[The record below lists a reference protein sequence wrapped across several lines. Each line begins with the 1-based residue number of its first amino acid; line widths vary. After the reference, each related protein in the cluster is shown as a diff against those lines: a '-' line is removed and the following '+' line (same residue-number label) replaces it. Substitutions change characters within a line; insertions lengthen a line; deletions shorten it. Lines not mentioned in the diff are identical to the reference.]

1 MFPEPITSGISMLLA
16 VILLPVILF
25 GMAGFFGLILLKM
38 LKGDSRDRSTVEEET
53 RMIQEIYNSLS
64 DMEKR
69 IESLETIIIEKEG
82 EHDE

>member
-1 MFPEPITSGISMLLA
+1 MSINL
-16 VILLPVILF
+16 ILLIILVPVVLF
-25 GMAGFFGLILLKM
+25 GMAGVFGLILLKM
-38 LKGDSRDRSTVEEET
+38 LQGNSRDHSAVEDET

-64 DMEKR
+64 GMEKR

>member
-1 MFPEPITSGISMLLA
+1 MVSESIGVMALI
-16 VILLPVILF
+16 ILVPVILF
-25 GMAGFFGLILLKM
+25 GMVGVFGLILLKM
-38 LKGDSRDRSTVEEET
+38 LKGRSRDRGAVEDET

-82 EHDE
+82 DRDE

>member
-1 MFPEPITSGISMLLA
+1 MFPEPITSGISMLLTL
-16 VILLPVILF
+16 ILVPVILF
-25 GMAGFFGLILLKM
+25 GMAGIFGLILLKM